1 MKRTNIFLSW
11 VKNRSGSIFL
21 YLAASLIALG
31 VFILY
36 RLPSEPI
43 IYIYTLS
50 TVILISVGTYDF
62 IMFKDKHKKMLKL
75 ENEITYNISNLP
87 AAGTLIEA
95 DYQEL
100 IRRLFDECASI
111 QARSDA
117 SVSDMTDFYTLW
129 AHQIKTPISAMRLLI
144 QSGEASEADITAELF
159 KIEQYVEMV
168 LSYLRIGSESND
180 FIIRRYDLDGIVK
193 QAVKKYAR
201 LFIAK
206 KISLNYTPCEIEV
219 LTDEKWLQFTI
230 EQILSNALK
239 YTKEGSISVY
249 TEGHSLVIEDT
260 GIGISDEDLP
270 RVFEKGYTGYNG
282 HEDKKST
289 GIGLYLCKKALNK
302 LGHTIEIRSKVGA
315 GTKVIIGL
323 QINEVEIE

>member
-1 MKRTNIFLSW
+1 MKKTKLFLSW
-11 VKNRSGSIFL
+11 LKGRLSVIIISLVI
-21 YLAASLIALG
+21 SLITLA
-31 VFILY
+31 VFVLY

-43 IYIYTLS
+43 IYIYALS
-50 TVILISVGTYDF
+50 AVILIIVCTFDIF
-62 IMFKDKHKKMLKL
+62 RFADRHRTMTKL
-75 ENEITYNISNLP
+75 NREITYSIKNLP
-87 AAGTLIEA
+87 SADTLIEA

-100 IRRLFDECASI
+100 VKCLFDECASI
-111 QARSDA
+111 QASADA
-117 SVSDMTDFYTLW
+117 SASDMTDFYTLW

-144 QSGEASEADITAELF
+144 QSGEASDADITAELF

-180 FIIRRYDLDGIVK
+180 FIIRRYYLDSIVK
-193 QAVKKYAR
+193 QSVRKYAR
-201 LFIAK
+201 LFITK

-230 EQILSNALK
+230 EQLLSNALK

-249 TEGHSLVIEDT
+249 TEDHSLVIEDT

-289 GIGLYLCKKALNK
+289 GIGLYLCKKALIK
-302 LGHTIEIRSKVGA
+302 LGHSVEIRSKVGV
-315 GTKVIIGL
+315 GTKVIIDL
-323 QINEVEIE
+323 QIPGVEVE

>member
-43 IYIYTLS
+43 IYIYALS